1 MIRPKNIADLEP
13 VQMQARRT
21 GEKLSLYRSL
31 SDAFGIR
38 SLLVHQEVLEPGRRA
53 SAPHFHSAKEEIFY
67 VLEGNPSV
75 WLDGEWAELAPGDF
89 IGFNRENDVAHMIV
103 NRSEQPVTL
112 LTIGTKPP
120 DDQIRFVEAPAG

>member
-31 SDAFGIR
+31 SDALGIR

-103 NRSEQPVTL
+103 NRSEQPATI

>member
-103 NRSEQPVTL
+103 NRSEQPATI